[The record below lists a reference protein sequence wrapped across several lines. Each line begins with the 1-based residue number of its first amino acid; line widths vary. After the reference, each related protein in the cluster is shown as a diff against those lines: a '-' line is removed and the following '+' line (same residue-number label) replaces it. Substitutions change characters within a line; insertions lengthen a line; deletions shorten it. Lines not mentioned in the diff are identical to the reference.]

1 MQTFVNDNY
10 SIICEQDEPYKFIQ
24 ITFRNQAEAEAG
36 GTFDVVDDALNVP
49 TGGVNVGV
57 DGLTFDPDGSHT
69 ISVSSKKI
77 TISNL
82 SLEQTGGGSLRPV
95 VNNASINF

>member
-1 MQTFVNDNY
+1 M
-10 SIICEQDEPYKFIQ
+10 
-24 ITFRNQAEAEAG
+24 
-36 GTFDVVDDALNVP
+36 VDDALNVP
-49 TGGVNVGV
+49 IGGVNVGV

-82 SLEQTGGGSLRPV
+82 SLEQTGGGSQSPI
-95 VNNASINF
+95 VNSASINF